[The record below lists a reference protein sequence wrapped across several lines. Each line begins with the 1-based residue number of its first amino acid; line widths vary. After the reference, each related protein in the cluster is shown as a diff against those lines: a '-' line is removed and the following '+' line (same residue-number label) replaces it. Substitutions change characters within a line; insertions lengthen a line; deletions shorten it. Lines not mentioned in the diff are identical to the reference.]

1 MFPSPSEVPPWLS
14 LSPSPAFAP
23 WGMPFELEVDVVE
36 VVDGVVAAADPPD
49 ELEVCVDWVGVD
61 LLDELEELEPHAAT
75 PSATSTSSPAAQRRG
90 NLVMVGF
97 IDRSLVVKPE

>member
-1 MFPSPSEVPPWLS
+1 VPPWLS
-14 LSPSPAFAP
+14 LSPSPAFGP
-23 WGMPFELEVDVVE
+23 WGMPFELEVDVV
-36 VVDGVVAAADPPD
+36 DGVVAADPPD
-49 ELEVCVDWVGVD
+49 ELEVFVDWAGVD

-90 NLVMVGF
+90 NLVMVAF